1 MSLHSGPDLM
11 LCVMSHS
18 ESENVLAEIQAVS
31 SQYRPF
37 AVACSSIYFTAE
49 SLSDVHFLYH
59 FSLPFF
65 LVVVDSLLQKP
76 SQEVKVRPARPTVAC
91 SLLRISLP
99 LTLAL

>member
-1 MSLHSGPDLM
+1 MCL
-11 LCVMSHS
+11 S
-18 ESENVLAEIQAVS
+18 ESENVLAEIQSVS

-37 AVACSSIYFTAE
+37 AVACSSIYFTTE

-76 SQEVKVRPARPTVAC
+76 SQEVKVGRHPPF
-91 SLLRISLP
+91 
-99 LTLAL
+99 LAVTQL